1 VKAILFDRDSQ
12 IRLAQVPRPIP
23 AEDEVLLRVGACG
36 ICASDLHLAQIKEAS
51 EFTYPVVAGHELAG
65 TVVEIGGD
73 VVDVQVGDHAVVHP
87 AVPCRTCSSCH
98 AGRTNL
104 CQNPHIIGLHRT
116 GGFTEYVAAPAEN
129 LYLSGDLPDIVAALT
144 EPLACALHGLNR
156 LDPQITDSAL
166 IFGVGTIGLLL
177 LQLMRSRIAGR
188 ITVVDLHER
197 RLEIARQMG
206 ADQIVVAG
214 GNEGGSL
221 GALSSEGFDCVI
233 DATGMP
239 AVVEAAFDHV
249 APAGKLLMLGS
260 CPTVASIRISPRM
273 VQRRGI
279 TVFGSFGFNVE
290 FAPALQLLRDRRIQ
304 TDAILTHTY
313 TLDAFSEAF
322 EMARSGETAVKVA
335 FIP

>member
-1 VKAILFDRDSQ
+1 MKAILFDRDSQ
-12 IRLAQVPRPIP
+12 IRLAQMSRPIP

-36 ICASDLHLAQIKEAS
+36 ICASDLHLAQIKEAN

-65 TVVEIGGD
+65 AVVEIGRG
-73 VVDVQVGDHAVVHP
+73 VEGVQVGDHGVVHP
-87 AVPCRTCSSCH
+87 AVPCYACSSCL

-116 GGFTEYVAAPAEN
+116 GGFAEYVTAPAEN

-156 LDPQITDSAL
+156 LDPKITDSAL

-206 ADQIVVAG
+206 ADQIAIADGSG
-214 GNEGGSL
+214 GGGL
-221 GALSSEGFDCVI
+221 ATLSPEGFECVI
-233 DATGMP
+233 DATGVP
-239 AVVEAAFDHV
+239 AVVEAAFDHI

-260 CPTVASIRISPRM
+260 CPTSASIRILPRM
-273 VQRRGI
+273 VQRREA
-279 TVFGSFGFNVE
+279 TVFGSFGFNLE
-290 FAPALQLLRDRRIQ
+290 FAPALQLLREDRIQ

-313 TLDAFSEAF
+313 SLDAFSEAF
-322 EMARSGETAVKVA
+322 EMARSGKTAVKVA